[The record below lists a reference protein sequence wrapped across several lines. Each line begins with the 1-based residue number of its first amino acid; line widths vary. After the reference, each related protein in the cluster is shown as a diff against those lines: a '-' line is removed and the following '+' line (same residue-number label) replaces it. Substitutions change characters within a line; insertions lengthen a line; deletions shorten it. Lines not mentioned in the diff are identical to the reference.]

1 MKKQIKDRLTEVA
14 SFIVCLIIIYA
25 VVINTGILKGFQPID
40 FDTAF
45 AQIKGVFNGELK
57 SDTNPTSVGSQRD
70 IAKIRDYQPN
80 RIPDSVLSGADY
92 SGTWA
97 NMFRAQQKVVFYIY
111 DNNSSDFNHRVQ
123 SYILDSGS
131 SFTLKAYEQQEFNNI
146 RVGLNG
152 PTKMCNSL
160 EECNRQRKNASD
172 YTSTAAFLKM
182 CGKTMCV
189 INPSKRQFVS
199 LKSKNSTD
207 AVNMLRALE
216 NW

>member
-1 MKKQIKDRLTEVA
+1 MGKDLA
-14 SFIVCLIIIYA
+14 IILLNY
-25 VVINTGILKGFQPID
+25 N
-40 FDTAF
+40 
-45 AQIKGVFNGELK
+45 
-57 SDTNPTSVGSQRD
+57 GSQD
-70 IAKIRDYQPN
+70 TIECIQSIDASKTKYQ
-80 RIPDSVLSGADY
+80 
-92 SGTWA
+92 
-97 NMFRAQQKVVFYIY
+97 Y
-111 DNNSSDFNHRVQ
+111 DV
-123 SYILDSGS
+123 YILDNGS

-146 RVGLNG
+146 RVVLNG

>member
-1 MKKQIKDRLTEVA
+1 MKKQIKDRLTEVV

-70 IAKIRDYQPN
+70 IAKIRNYQPN
-80 RIPDSVLSGADY
+80 RIPDSVLNGADY

-111 DNNSSDFNHRVQ
+111 DSNSSDFNHRVQ
-123 SYILDSGS
+123 SYILDSG
-131 SFTLKAYEQQEFNNI
+131 
-146 RVGLNG
+146 
-152 PTKMCNSL
+152 
-160 EECNRQRKNASD
+160 
-172 YTSTAAFLKM
+172 
-182 CGKTMCV
+182 
-189 INPSKRQFVS
+189 
-199 LKSKNSTD
+199 
-207 AVNMLRALE
+207 
-216 NW
+216 